1 VLSVSVLRPHEAA
14 AYAPLCFPRHRG
26 DLLDLGSPG
35 RTVAVGA
42 NVLGEPW
49 GLALAQLT
57 GSGVGR
63 LQSVAVIERARRRGL
78 ATRMLAELETALRA
92 RGVSRLVAS
101 YRGDR
106 PHSEAAARLLGR
118 RRFEH
123 FPDQSVL
130 QLRYRSARLL
140 ESPALNLPCEG
151 AEVVPF
157 SPERLEPL
165 LRLDESS
172 GLAPANVLP
181 GANDPTLATL
191 VALDGEV
198 AACILGYR
206 AAPETGHVTLLFVR
220 REIRRRRLG
229 AFAARGFVLRL
240 VEQGLTYLSCE
251 VRLSNNA
258 CLPFTDGKLASLID
272 SRVVVHSV
280 GKSL

>member
-1 VLSVSVLRPHEAA
+1 MLAVSVLRPGRAA
-14 AYAPLCFPRHRG
+14 AYAPLSFPRHRS
-26 DLLDLGSPG
+26 DLLDLGPPG
-35 RTVAVGA
+35 GTVAVGA
-42 NVLGEPW
+42 DVRGEPW

-57 GSGVGR
+57 GAGVGR

-78 ATRMLAELETALRA
+78 ATRMLAELERALRA
-92 RGVSRLVAS
+92 RGVSRLVAA

-106 PHSEAAARLLGR
+106 PHSEATARLLAR
-118 RRFEH
+118 RGFEH

-130 QLRYRSARLL
+130 QLRYSSARLL
-140 ESPALNLPCEG
+140 GSPALNLPCEG

-165 LRLDESS
+165 LRLDEPS

-181 GANDPTLATL
+181 GASDPTLATL

-198 AACILGYR
+198 AACVLGYR

-220 REIRRRRLG
+220 REVRRRGLG
-229 AFAARGFVLRL
+229 AFAVRGFVLRF

-251 VRLSNNA
+251 VRLSNSA
-258 CLPFTDGKLASLID
+258 SLPFTDGKLAPLID
-272 SRVVVHSV
+272 SRAVVHSV